1 MPKSSNLKRYSPLWV
16 TIHWLVALLFFAEIY
31 LGLTS
36 VALPPQ
42 EKAPILRLHMPI
54 GITVLVL
61 MLVRLYLRWRTPRPE
76 DATTGNAFLDSVAR
90 GVHHA
95 LYLLAFLMPLSG
107 LALSARYGLPSIV
120 FQGQGSIPVDLN
132 PGLHGLFF
140 FLSALLIL
148 IHIAAALYHQFI
160 RKDNLLARMWYGK

>member
-1 MPKSSNLKRYSPLWV
+1 MPKSPTLKRYSPLWV

-36 VALPPQ
+36 VGLPPQ

-54 GITVLVL
+54 GITVLLL
-61 MLVRLYLRWRTPRPE
+61 MIVRLYLRWRTPRPE
-76 DATTGNAFLDSVAR
+76 DATTGNAFLDMIGK

-95 LYLLAFLMPLSG
+95 LYLFAFLMPLSG
-107 LALSARYGLPSIV
+107 LALSARYGLPPIV
-120 FQGQGSIPVDLN
+120 FEGQGSMPADLN

-148 IHIAAALYHQFI
+148 IHIGAALYHQFI

>member
-1 MPKSSNLKRYSPLWV
+1 MPKSSALKRYSPLWV
-16 TIHWLVALLFFAEIY
+16 TIHWLVALLFFTEIY

-36 VALPPQ
+36 VGLPP
-42 EKAPILRLHMPI
+42 EFKPSILRLHMPI

-76 DATTGNAFLDSVAR
+76 DVTTGNAFLDLIGK

-95 LYLLAFLMPLSG
+95 LYLFGFLMPLSG
-107 LALSARYGLPSIV
+107 LALSVRYSLIPIV
-120 FQGQGSIPVDLN
+120 FEGQGSMPKDLY

-140 FLSALLIL
+140 LLSALFIL
-148 IHIAAALYHQFI
+148 LHIGAAFYHQFI
-160 RKDNLLARMWYGK
+160 RKDNLLARMWYGE

>member
-1 MPKSSNLKRYSPLWV
+1 MPKSSTLKRYPPLWV
-16 TIHWLVALLFFAEIY
+16 TIHWLVALLFFVEIY

-36 VALPPQ
+36 VGLPP
-42 EKAPILRLHMPI
+42 EAKAPILRLHMPI
-54 GITVLVL
+54 GITVLLL

-76 DATTGNAFLDSVAR
+76 DATAGNAFLDGVAR

-95 LYLLAFLMPLSG
+95 LYLLGFLMPLSG
-107 LALSARYGLPSIV
+107 LALSARYGLPPIV
-120 FQGQGSIPVDLN
+120 FEGQGRMPADLN